1 MESRNSSNYK
11 GIDIS
16 SWQGN
21 VNFKKV
27 KDGGIEIVYI
37 KATEGISYVNNYF
50 SSSYKNAKEQGLKVG
65 FYHFFLGGIDPKAQA
80 RHFVNTIGNREFDC
94 RLAIDIE
101 QTNGL
106 NKTSLTSAAIIFLE
120 EVKRLTSKGIVVY
133 TYTNFARTSLD
144 SRLGIY
150 PLWIAEYGVSKPA
163 SNPIWNQCVGFQF
176 SSTGQVPGVSGNCDL
191 NEFNEGI
198 LLNGQSIPES
208 PSTDDN
214 SKNDKYYT
222 VQSGDTLS
230 GIAEKYNTT
239 YQVLASINGISNP
252 NLIYPGQKIIL
263 PTGSSSTGG
272 NTGNSSYYIV
282 KSGDTLSGIAQ
293 EYGTTTKV
301 LASINNISNPNLIYP
316 GQKIVLPSG
325 SSSSKGNASSS
336 SYYTVKSG
344 DTLSEIAQRFDTTTS
359 TLVKLNN
366 ISNPNLIYPGQVI
379 KIK

>member
-27 KDGGIEIVYI
+27 KDSGIEIVYI
-37 KATEGISYVNNYF
+37 KVTEGISYVNNYF
-50 SSSYKNAKEQGLKVG
+50 LSFYENAKAQGLKVG
-65 FYHFFLGGIDPKAQA
+65 FYHFFLGGIDPKSQA

-106 NKTSLTSAAIIFLE
+106 DKTSLTSEAIIFLE
-120 EVKRLTSKGIVVY
+120 EVKKLTSKGIVVY

-150 PLWIAEYGVSKPA
+150 PLWIAEYGVSRPA
-163 SNPIWNQCVGFQF
+163 SNPIWNQWVGFQF

-191 NEFNEGI
+191 NEFNMGI
-198 LLNGQSIPES
+198 LLNGQSVPES
-208 PSTDDN
+208 PSTDEDR
-214 SKNDKYYT
+214 KDDKYYI

-230 GIAEKYNTT
+230 GIAEKYSTT

-263 PTGSSSTGG
+263 PLSGSSTGG
-272 NTGNSSYYIV
+272 STSSSSYYIV

-293 EYGTTTKV
+293 IYGTTTQV
-301 LASINNISNPNLIYP
+301 LASTNNISNPNLIYP
-316 GQKIVLPSG
+316 GQKIILPSG
-325 SSSSKGNASSS
+325 SSSSEGNTSSS

-344 DTLSEIAQRFDTTTS
+344 DTLSEIAQRYGTTTS
-359 TLVKLNN
+359 TIVRLNN
-366 ISNPNLIYPGQVI
+366 ISNPNLIYPGQI
-379 KIK
+379 LKIR

>member
-21 VNFKKV
+21 VNFKKIKESGV
-27 KDGGIEIVYI
+27 EIVYI

-65 FYHFFLGGIDPKAQA
+65 FYHFFLGGVDPKAQA

-106 NKTSLTSAAIIFLE
+106 GKTALTSAAIIFLE
-120 EVKRLTSKGIVVY
+120 EVKKLTSKGIVVY

-150 PLWIAEYGVSKPA
+150 PLWIAEYGVSRPA
-163 SNPIWNQCVGFQF
+163 SNPIWNKWAGFQF

-208 PSTDDN
+208 PSTGES
-214 SKNDKYYT
+214 SKNDKYYI
-222 VQSGDTLS
+222 VQLGDTLS
-230 GIAEKYNTT
+230 GIAQKYNTT
-239 YQVLASINGISNP
+239 YKVLASINNISNP

-263 PTGSSSTGG
+263 PTGSPSIGG

-293 EYGTTTKV
+293 KYGTTTKV

-316 GQKIVLPSG
+316 GQKIILPSG
-325 SSSSKGNASSS
+325 SSSSKGNTISSS
-336 SYYTVKSG
+336 HYTVKSG
-344 DTLSEIAQRFDTTTS
+344 DTLSEIAQQFGTTTLI
-359 TLVKLNN
+359 LVRLNN
-366 ISNPNLIYPGQVI
+366 ISNPNLIYPGQVLRI
-379 KIK
+379 K

>member
-27 KDGGIEIVYI
+27 KDSGIEIVYI

-50 SSSYKNAKEQGLKVG
+50 SSSYKNAKEQGLKIG
-65 FYHFFLGGIDPKAQA
+65 FYHFFLGGVDPKAQA

-106 NKTSLTSAAIIFLE
+106 NKTFLE
-120 EVKRLTSKGIVVY
+120 EVKKLTSKGIVVY

-150 PLWIAEYGVSKPA
+150 PLWIAEYGVSRPA
-163 SNPIWNQCVGFQF
+163 SNPIWNQWVGFQF

-191 NEFNEGI
+191 NEFNEEI
-198 LLNGQSIPES
+198 LLNGQSVPES
-208 PSTDDN
+208 PRTN
-214 SKNDKYYT
+214 ENNKNDKYYI
-222 VQSGDTLS
+222 VQSGDTLRR
-230 GIAEKYNTT
+230 IAQKYSTT
-239 YQVLASINGISNP
+239 YQILASINGISNP

-263 PTGSSSTGG
+263 PSDSSSSKG
-272 NTGNSSYYIV
+272 NISSSPYYTV
-282 KSGDTLSGIAQ
+282 KSRDTLSGIAKRF
-293 EYGTTTKV
+293 GTTT
-301 LASINNISNPNLIYP
+301 L
-316 GQKIVLPSG
+316 
-325 SSSSKGNASSS
+325 
-336 SYYTVKSG
+336 
-344 DTLSEIAQRFDTTTS
+344 

-366 ISNPNLIYPGQVI
+366 ISNPNLIYPGQVL